1 MLESLYRFLG
11 RFRVLTPFHK
21 SAAEIEQQANAALR
35 YLENGEWAMLRQQF
49 MAPLRLFLTESTLS
63 SGWKASL
70 RIFGSVQQIGSPVVT
85 ARWFGY
91 SVQVPIQF
99 SRSTLGLLFSMTPS
113 GKLFGLNIAMQPS
126 SPWKAPKY
134 AATDPRESSL
144 RLGRGLLRVNAT
156 LTLPFQTQ
164 EVGKIPCFIL
174 IGGSGPVDKD
184 STVGALKP
192 FKDLALGLASMGIA
206 TCRFDKVT
214 STIMGKL
221 LLRRK
226 TMTLSDEYVHHVIS
240 AVHQIRQHPEID
252 VSRIFLLGHSLGALI
267 AAKLT
272 STDLPVAGC
281 ILMAPPAEPMYRSA
295 IRQLRYLSSLNSETQ
310 SRTNHDE
317 EDDYMLQLHR
327 EAEIADSPSLS
338 LDTPAKDLPF
348 GLGPSYWLEYREFD
362 ARETLANVRKHVLFL
377 QGRRDYQVTYQ
388 EDYAAFYAQLK
399 DSTNLDFRVY
409 DDLNHLFVAGEGRS
423 TPLEYNVPGNVDF
436 QVLRDI
442 ERWIQQLL

>member
-1 MLESLYRFLG
+1 MLESLCRFLG
-11 RFRVLTPFHK
+11 RFRVLIPFYK
-21 SAAEIEQQANAALR
+21 SATEIQQQANATLR
-35 YLENGEWAMLRQQF
+35 YLENGEWALLRQQF

-63 SGWKASL
+63 SGWKAAL

-126 SPWKAPKY
+126 SPWQAPKY
-134 AATDPRESSL
+134 ATTDPRESSF

-156 LTLPFQTQ
+156 LTLPFQK
-164 EVGKIPCFIL
+164 EAVGKMPCIIL

-192 FKDLALGLASMGIA
+192 FKDLALGLASLGIA

-214 STIMGKL
+214 STIIGKL

-240 AVHQIRQHPEID
+240 AVHQVRQHPEID
-252 VSRIFLLGHSLGALI
+252 ASKVFLLGHSLGTLI
-267 AAKLT
+267 AATLT

-281 ILMAPPAEPMYRSA
+281 VLMAPPAEPMYRSA

-310 SRTNHDE
+310 SGTNHDE
-317 EDDYMLQLHR
+317 QDDYVLQLQK
-327 EAEIADSPSLS
+327 EADIADSPSLNS
-338 LDTPAKDLPF
+338 NTPAKDLPF

-362 ARETLANVRKHVLFL
+362 ARETLVNVRKPVLFL

-388 EDYAAFYAQLK
+388 EDYAAFHAQLK
-399 DSTNLDFRVY
+399 DYANLDFRVY

-423 TPLEYNVPGNVDF
+423 TPLEYNTPGNVDF

-442 ERWIQQLL
+442 ERWIQHFL